1 MLKWLLAGL
10 MLWFTVCFHFSCE
23 PNKPTIE
30 TGIIQSAQ
38 AANASMLAQADWS
51 QIFARI
57 KGKVGPDTEIIVTAK
72 QIIGGEVDIRFRG
85 AELEYEIS
93 GSGTGGGW
101 ETNKEIWP
109 DIMAIQQRW
118 ERADDIDK
126 ANKAKWAEEIADA
139 IAKRI
144 NEDKE
149 AKTPAKEPSTPLVP
163 GSTDKQ

>member
-1 MLKWLLAGL
+1 MVKW
-10 MLWFTVCFHFSCE
+10 MIWFLVGFIVWIHLGCG

-57 KGKVGPDTEIIVTAK
+57 RGKVGPDTEIVVTAK

-118 ERADDIDK
+118 EKADDATRAD
-126 ANKAKWAEEIADA
+126 KAKWASEIADV

-144 NEDKE
+144 NEDAA
-149 AKTPAKEPSTPLVP
+149 AKTPAKESLTPLEP
-163 GSTDKQ
+163 GSTDQ